1 MIVLQVSSPTTKR
14 CVEQGIMVMRW
25 ENLKEVVKDGLS
37 IKIWDH
43 GWIYILAQK
52 LIEYMNLSNFIHAL
66 FYKHSLRIHSI
77 AEKLTVQWE
86 KRKSMIT
93 QRGENCHNGKGL
105 GSCVLLHKVS
115 DRAGYGLDLRTQNF
129 YGVLRTM
136 PKKQGRLGPHSGRGT
151 SLLPGIF
158 VHWAST

>member
-52 LIEYMNLSNFIHAL
+52 LSEYMNLSNFIHAL
-66 FYKHSLRIHSI
+66 FYKHSLSIHSI

-93 QRGENCHNGKGL
+93 QRGENCHNGKIQGL
-105 GSCVLLHKVS
+105 
-115 DRAGYGLDLRTQNF
+115 
-129 YGVLRTM
+129 
-136 PKKQGRLGPHSGRGT
+136 
-151 SLLPGIF
+151 
-158 VHWAST
+158 